1 MHVFNSAT
9 DRIPLLDFVLAE
21 LLGEVFAKLPVN
33 GLDLVRAMEL
43 FQARRKSF
51 NPLVCVAF
59 EIADVGGRHLGYI
72 AFRNWVGNDDFS

>member
-9 DRIPLLDFVLAE
+9 DRIPLLDFVLAG

-59 EIADVGGRHLGYI
+59 DCRCGRKAPGLHSFPQLG
-72 AFRNWVGNDDFS
+72 WE